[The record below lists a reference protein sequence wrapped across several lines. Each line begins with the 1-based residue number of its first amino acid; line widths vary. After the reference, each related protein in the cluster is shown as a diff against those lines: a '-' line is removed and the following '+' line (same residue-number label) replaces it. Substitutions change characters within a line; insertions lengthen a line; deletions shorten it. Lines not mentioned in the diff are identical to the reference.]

1 MAQKKNISIRF
12 SARALE
18 IAQEHADASGL
29 TRSAYINE
37 LVLQSSGP
45 VLSRE
50 DRLGLLTDLLAE
62 GRKLEHQGVPASA
75 CDMRVTDRYSQRF
88 DPHLAHLMSELNDVH
103 RIAKTFAQLHYGY
116 DVSADVVTS
125 YFTLLCGRLEKQRAP
140 SLYLKGHVSNRDL
153 GLPLTT
159 PDADLG

>member
-18 IAQEHADASGL
+18 IAQEHADASGM

-37 LVLQSSGP
+37 LVLQSSGA
-45 VLSRE
+45 LMTRE
-50 DRLGLLTDLLAE
+50 DRLGRLTDLLSE
-62 GRKLEHQGVPASA
+62 GRKVEHQGVPVSA
-75 CDMRVTDRYSQRF
+75 CDMRMTDRYSQRF
-88 DPHLAHLMSELNDVH
+88 HPALEEMLTELNDIQ
-103 RIAKTFAQLHYGY
+103 RIAKAFAQLHHGY
-116 DVSADVVTS
+116 DVSADVITT
-125 YFTLLCGRLEKQRAP
+125 YFTLLVSKVEKRRAP
-140 SLYLKGHVSNRDL
+140 PLYLSGHVTNIDL